1 MVVFRTDEDITITK
15 VNNEN
20 PQKWGGVIL
29 APFSKVIVKGAVS
42 HVDGLVVA
50 RELVTNGANQGGIQY
65 HSSMYTGP
73 MECRACKDGCD

>member
-1 MVVFRTDEDITITK
+1 MVVFRTDEDVTIVK
-15 VNNEN
+15 GNGGN

-29 APFSKVIVKGAVS
+29 APFSKVTVKGAVS